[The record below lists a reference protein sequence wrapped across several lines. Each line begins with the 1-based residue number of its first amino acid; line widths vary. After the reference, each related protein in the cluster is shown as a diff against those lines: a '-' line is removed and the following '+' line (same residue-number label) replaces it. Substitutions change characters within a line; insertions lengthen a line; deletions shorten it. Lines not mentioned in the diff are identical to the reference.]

1 VHLQDLVA
9 EFPAAKEL
17 FDKAT
22 DILGYDL
29 LKVGDRCCYIVAGF
43 GRRQPLPQQACQPTS
58 LLNYP

>member
-43 GRRQPLPQQACQPTS
+43 GRRQPLPQQACPHHC
-58 LLNYP
+58 